1 MKAIFPGSFDPVTL
15 GHLDLI
21 NRASAFCDELIVALL
36 INPDKQ
42 GFFTIAERFEML
54 TESCQHLP
62 NVRVMQFS
70 GLLVDLAKQEGV
82 RLVVRGVRSTSDL
95 EMESAMAQANAVLLP
110 GLETLLLPASS
121 FAAGISSSLVR
132 QIASFH
138 GDVTPFVP
146 PGVVEQIQK
155 RQRR

>member
-42 GFFTIAERFEML
+42 GFFTIAEREEML
-54 TESCQHLP
+54 KEACQHLP
-62 NVRVMQFS
+62 HVKVMQFS
-70 GLLVDLAKQEGV
+70 GLLADFAKQEGV
-82 RLVVRGVRSTSDL
+82 RLVIRGVRSTSDL

-110 GLETLLLPASS
+110 GMETLLLPASS